1 MDSMLL
7 FERTM
12 QIIDENP
19 ELSART
25 ERAAADSHI
34 IWPGFRSEKSP
45 MGETASV
52 SVEEMLTLISARKL
66 VDKGYRTAV
75 LNFANPSEPG
85 GGVTRGAEA
94 QEEYLCRAGNLY
106 KCLTAEHVAEYYR
119 VHQQL
124 EKAVGS
130 HRQLG
135 TDALIY
141 SPGVTIFRDDTHY
154 IPGSRQRSRQA
165 YTPDWYEIDVITCG
179 APYFS
184 GPNTV
189 LPPHELEPLLVSRI
203 ENILEAAI
211 EHSAEALVL
220 GAFGCGVFNNPPR
233 LVAEAFAKV
242 LARERYLHAFREI
255 IFAIRTTKKNDRN
268 AEAFKE
274 VFAHFP
280 PGWDELF
287 AAIPNEEGEI

>member
-1 MDSMLL
+1 MDNLLL

-12 QIIDENP
+12 QIIDEDP
-19 ELSART
+19 ELSVRT
-25 ERAAADSHI
+25 ARAAADSRI
-34 IWPGFRSEKSP
+34 VWPGFRSDKSP
-45 MGETASV
+45 CGEPASV
-52 SVEEMLTLISARKL
+52 TVEEMLTLISARKL
-66 VDKGYRTAV
+66 VGKGYHTAA

-106 KCLTAEHVAEYYR
+106 RCLTAGHVAEYYR

-124 EKAVGS
+124 EKAAGS

-141 SPGVTIFRDDTHY
+141 SPGVTIFRNDSGY
-154 IPGSRQRSRQA
+154 VPGKRCRSRQP
-165 YTPDWYEIDVITCG
+165 YTKDWYEIDVITCG

-184 GPNTV
+184 GPKTV

-211 EHSAEALVL
+211 DHGAEALVL
-220 GAFGCGVFNNPPR
+220 GAFGCGVFNNPPQ

-242 LARERYLHAFREI
+242 LARERYLRAFREI
-255 IFAIRTTKKNDRN
+255 IFAIRTNKKYDRN
-268 AEAFKE
+268 AEAFRK
-274 VFAHFP
+274 VFEHFP
-280 PGWDELF
+280 PCWEDVFSALPTEQGG
-287 AAIPNEEGEI
+287 I

>member
-1 MDSMLL
+1 MDNLLL

-19 ELSART
+19 ELSVRT
-25 ERAAADSHI
+25 ARAAADSHI
-34 IWPGFRSEKSP
+34 VRPGFRSEKSP
-45 MGETASV
+45 YGEEAKV
-52 SVEEMLTLISARKL
+52 CVEEMLTLISARKL
-66 VDKGYRTAV
+66 VGKGYRTAV

-94 QEEYLCRAGNLY
+94 QEEYLCRASNLY

-124 EKAVGS
+124 EQASGA

-141 SPGVTIFRDDTHY
+141 SPGVTIFRNDTHY
-154 IPGSRQRSRQA
+154 IPGTRQISRQA

-184 GPNTV
+184 SAKMV
-189 LPPHELEPLLVSRI
+189 LPPNELEQLLISRI
-203 ENILEAAI
+203 ENIFEAAI
-211 EHSAEALVL
+211 DHGAEALVL

-242 LARERYLHAFREI
+242 LNRERYLHAFREI
-255 IFAIRTTKKNDRN
+255 IFAIRATKKNDRN
-268 AEAFKE
+268 AQAFRE
-274 VFAHFP
+274 VFSNFP
-280 PGWDELF
+280 PTAWDDVF
-287 AAIPNEEGEI
+287 AAISEE

>member
-1 MDSMLL
+1 MDNLLL
-7 FERTM
+7 FEQTM
-12 QIIDENP
+12 QMIDENP

-25 ERAAADSHI
+25 ARAAADSHI
-34 IWPGFRSEKSP
+34 VWPGFRSEKSP
-45 MGETASV
+45 SGAPAAV
-52 SVEEMLTLISARKL
+52 VVEEMLTLISARRL
-66 VDKGYRTAV
+66 VEKGYRTAV

-106 KCLTAEHVAEYYR
+106 RCLIAEHVAEYYR
-119 VHQQL
+119 VHQKL
-124 EKAVGS
+124 EKTAGS

-141 SPGVTIFRDDTHY
+141 SPGVTIFRNDSHY
-154 IPGSRQRSRQA
+154 IPGTCQPIRQA

-203 ENILEAAI
+203 ENILESAI
-211 EHSAEALVL
+211 DHGAEALVL
-220 GAFGCGVFNNPPR
+220 GAFGCGVFNNPPK

-242 LARERYLHAFREI
+242 LNRERYLHAFREI
-255 IFAIRTTKKNDRN
+255 VFAIRTTKKNDRN
-268 AEAFKE
+268 AQAFRE
-274 VFAHFP
+274 VFSNFP
-280 PGWDELF
+280 PTAWDDVF
-287 AAIPNEEGEI
+287 AAIPEE

>member
-1 MDSMLL
+1 MDSLEL
-7 FERTM
+7 FKSTM
-12 QIIDENP
+12 RRIDEDP

-25 ERAAADSHI
+25 ERAATASHI
-34 IWPGFRSEKSP
+34 VWPGFRSEKSP
-45 MGETASV
+45 VGKPASV

-66 VDKGYRTAV
+66 VRKGYRTAV

-106 KCLTAEHVAEYYR
+106 RCLTAEHLAEYYR
-119 VHQQL
+119 VHQEL
-124 EKAVGS
+124 EKSAGM

-141 SPGVTIFRDDTHY
+141 SPGVTIFRVDLGY
-154 IPGSRQRSRQA
+154 APASRRPSRQV
-165 YTPDWYEIDVITCG
+165 YTSDWYEIDVITCG

-184 GPNTV
+184 GPSTV
-189 LPPHELEPLLVSRI
+189 LPPHELEPLLISRI

-211 EHSAEALVL
+211 DHGAEALVL

-233 LVAEAFAKV
+233 LVAEAFSKV

-255 IFAIRTTKKNDRN
+255 IFAIRTNKRSDKN
-268 AEAFKE
+268 AKAFQK
-274 VFAHFP
+274 VFANFP
-280 PGWDELF
+280 PTWDDVFPAE
-287 AAIPNEEGEI
+287 PTE